1 MGKAV
6 RASRNRP
13 GQTTG
18 SDLLVGVIVDPSLP
32 YDREIARGV
41 AQYAREAGNW
51 RLYIEEEEPRR
62 LPDFQTWAGHGLI
75 ASFDDQRVAR
85 AVEAAGV
92 PVVAVGGGAGYYDPV
107 SRIPYVDTDNERIAE
122 IAAEHLLDRGLQSYG
137 FYGLPP
143 SPTAVW
149 SQARARSFM
158 ARVSAAGKSCKTFI
172 AGHEATQWQAMQH
185 ELVQWIASL
194 PKPVGIMAC
203 DDIRARHV
211 LEACRT
217 AGFCVPHDVAVIG
230 VDDDDLL
237 CEFSDPALSSV
248 RQAARRI
255 GLEAARVLDRLMR
268 RSGGKIRPGSR
279 SRPERI
285 KVPPIGVIARGST
298 QTVAVA
304 DPVIASVIRFVG
316 ERACERVGIRDVVR
330 ESGLSRWVLEDRFRR
345 AVGHSIHDEILRVRL
360 AEAQRLVTTTD
371 LPLKVIAPRA
381 GFLSVS
387 YMTTLF
393 RRHRGTTPAA
403 MRRDAGGGDF
413 PIKSQS

>member
-1 MGKAV
+1 MGKAAP
-6 RASRNRP
+6 ASQKRLR
-13 GQTTG
+13 QTTG

-41 AQYAREAGNW
+41 AQYAREAGDW

-62 LPDFQTWAGHGLI
+62 LPDFRTWAGHGLI

-92 PVVAVGGGAGYYDPV
+92 PVVAVGGGAGYYDPA

-122 IAAEHLLDRGLQSYG
+122 IAAEHLLDRGLQSCG

-143 SPTAVW
+143 SPTGVW
-149 SQARARSFM
+149 SQARACSFM
-158 ARVSAAGKSCKTFI
+158 ARVSAAGKSCQTFI
-172 AGHEATQWQAMQH
+172 AAHEATQWQALQH
-185 ELVQWIASL
+185 ELVGWIASL

-304 DPVIASVIRFVG
+304 DPVVASVIRFVG

-330 ESGLSRWVLEDRFRR
+330 VSGLSRWMLEDRFHR

-360 AEAQRLVTTTD
+360 AEAERLVTTTD